1 MGGPEP
7 SDRPSPSGQRRRPGQ
22 KKAFPPDH
30 AKGTRAET
38 RQLSAVLDAM
48 FDDVPSVMPAALH
61 QAMNRPSRPVTGG
74 GNRRGDGGGTGG
86 EGQDEDRGESGLGSL
101 GGGDNGV
108 GGGGSREG
116 GGVCPVDQEAWRVRL
131 KHNVCMV
138 GLHETSRQVAAHCT
152 ERGALIAHLAEQAGE
167 LLEALP
173 RLYDGKVRQL
183 TAARDRAERSL
194 DTEVGALRAEVKAL
208 RGRARKEANRT
219 ALENEVKVAELNEWN
234 IEREVQATRQR
245 SYDASFLKHLEYRA
259 DAEHARVRVQKVG
272 SKMLPPRYIGGRYC
286 NLIRVCKFTK

>member
-1 MGGPEP
+1 M
-7 SDRPSPSGQRRRPGQ
+7 
-22 KKAFPPDH
+22 
-30 AKGTRAET
+30 
-38 RQLSAVLDAM
+38 
-48 FDDVPSVMPAALH
+48 
-61 QAMNRPSRPVTGG
+61 
-74 GNRRGDGGGTGG
+74 
-86 EGQDEDRGESGLGSL
+86 
-101 GGGDNGV
+101 
-108 GGGGSREG
+108 
-116 GGVCPVDQEAWRVRL
+116 DQEAWRVRL

-194 DTEVGALRAEVKAL
+194 DTEVGALRAEVKEL
-208 RGRARKEANRT
+208 RGRARTEANRT

-272 SKMLPPRYIGGRYC
+272 SKCHIYYCVDRSRRGGGIV
-286 NLIRVCKFTK
+286 LE